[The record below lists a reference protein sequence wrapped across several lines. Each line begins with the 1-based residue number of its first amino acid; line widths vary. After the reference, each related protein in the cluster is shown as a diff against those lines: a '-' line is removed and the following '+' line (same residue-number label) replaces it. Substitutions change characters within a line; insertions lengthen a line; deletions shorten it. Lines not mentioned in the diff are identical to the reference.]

1 MEKNAIYVCKNNR
14 YAHISSKSWLN
25 AMAQT
30 SLEREKLGLSF
41 LSDTHPWFIFKEGAT
56 KVNHHQRIP
65 HLSKDAR
72 SDPALY
78 DMFMDSMQPI
88 CPIFRDLLLKHLPSV
103 YTRLSTF
110 CDLLPLNY
118 TPQTYPFPGLV
129 TNVQVAT
136 DAHFRWCDDTICIVM
151 SWGSYEGGQ
160 LVLEGAGIV
169 LDLPSGAVVI
179 FPSWLLVH
187 YNLHFTGFRGSI
199 VLHCDKQGRCWVEDR
214 NGWCDHIV

>member
-1 MEKNAIYVCKNNR
+1 
-14 YAHISSKSWLN
+14 
-25 AMAQT
+25 
-30 SLEREKLGLSF
+30 
-41 LSDTHPWFIFKEGAT
+41 
-56 KVNHHQRIP
+56 
-65 HLSKDAR
+65 
-72 SDPALY
+72 
-78 DMFMDSMQPI
+78 MQPI

-129 TNVQVAT
+129 ANVQVAT
-136 DAHFRWCDDTICIVM
+136 DAHLDDSDDTICIVM
-151 SWGSYEGGQ
+151 PWGSYEGGQ

-169 LDLPSGAVVI
+169 LDLPPGAVVI